1 MCATINQITI
11 GSPIGNINWI
21 SPSSEPCV
29 VCSMT
34 SVTLCTKKITPL
46 MYELIRNKS
55 DNYFGTLLSISGF
68 FSSFSFFLATG
79 TILQGLLTRPIF
91 LFHFKLFPHHP
102 SSYNWIIY
110 RGWKSGCFFGTHQT
124 LKMTIFVFFLQ
135 PHLIRFRSTLKR
147 KGTFS
152 YLLDPI
158 FMSPTTLALS

>member
-34 SVTLCTKKITPL
+34 SVTLSTKKITPL
-46 MYELIRNKS
+46 MYELLRDKS

-68 FSSFSFFLATG
+68 FSSFSFFWPLALFFRVCSLDRSFFSTLNFFL
-79 TILQGLLTRPIF
+79 TTLLPTTELFIEGGNLVVF
-91 LFHFKLFPHHP
+91 LKHIKLWRWHFL
-102 SSYNWIIY
+102 
-110 RGWKSGCFFGTHQT
+110 
-124 LKMTIFVFFLQ
+124 VFFLHT
-135 PHLIRFRSTLKR
+135 HLRFRSTLKR